1 MPNRLK
7 PQDFVP
13 RSASTGPSA
22 DYVKYDALL
31 NAVPDAII
39 STTPTGAIIDFNPAA
54 ERMFQYCAGELI
66 GVNVS
71 KLMPSHQQAHHDGY
85 LRRYAGSSQPHIVGL
100 RREIEARRRDGT
112 TFPAELSIAE
122 VRAGSEHFFTG
133 ILHDISDR
141 KSYERLL
148 GEAYDQL
155 ARMAEEANELRRQAE
170 AASRVKSEILT
181 NTSHELRTPLT
192 AILGFA
198 EIIQEEATNS
208 EICEFAKN
216 ILRSGRH
223 LLSVVN
229 DILDFASI
237 QADAC
242 VVVAESFSPSEAIR
256 ELVSSFLPQ
265 ATAHRCRIHQC
276 IAPEVPQQV
285 VSDPLRFRQIVMNL
299 VSNAIRFTEDG
310 DVYIRL
316 LVDLV
321 SEPPELVLEI
331 IDTGVGIP
339 DDKLSKLFQPF
350 KQIDASLTRKHGGT
364 GLGLAISARL
374 VHLLG
379 GTIGVQSK
387 LGRGSTFT
395 IRLPLVTAS
404 AGSSSGQTADAP
416 LKPMDLA
423 GRLAGRRL
431 LIVDDAPANVQFL
444 LHGLAKTGAAMMTAE
459 NGQIAVD
466 LVRAVFGTEQEF
478 DAILLDL
485 QMPVMDGAT
494 AAREIRG
501 LGFSHSIIGITADAH
516 DDARVRALAAGC
528 DELLAKP
535 VSRRDVVDCLVRRLT
550 PRTGREG
557 TTSDR
562 PG

>member
-1 MPNRLK
+1 MPNCLK

-13 RSASTGPSA
+13 RGASTGPSV

-54 ERMFQYCAGELI
+54 ERMFQYHASELI
-66 GVNVS
+66 GANVS
-71 KLMPSHQQAHHDGY
+71 KLMPSHQQAHHDGF
-85 LRRYAGSSQPHIVGL
+85 LRRYAESSHAHVVGL

-122 VRAGSEHFFTG
+122 VRAGSDHFFTG

-148 GEAYDQL
+148 AEAYDQL
-155 ARMAEEANELRRQAE
+155 SRMAEEAKELHRQAE

-198 EIIQEEATNS
+198 EIIQEETASS
-208 EICEFAKN
+208 EIGEFAEN
-216 ILRSGRH
+216 IQRNGRH
-223 LLSVVN
+223 LLSIVN

-237 QADAC
+237 EADAC
-242 VVVAESFSPSEAIR
+242 AVVAESFSPTEMIR

-265 ATAHRCRIHQC
+265 ATAHRCRVHQL
-276 IAPEVPQQV
+276 ITPEVPRQV
-285 VSDPLRFRQIVMNL
+285 VSDPLRFRQIIMNL
-299 VSNAIRFTEDG
+299 VSNGIRYTEDG

-316 LVDLV
+316 LVDPI
-321 SEPPELVLEI
+321 SEPPELVLEV
-331 IDTGVGIP
+331 IDTGLGIP

-350 KQIDASLTRKHGGT
+350 TQVDASLTRKHGGT

-379 GTIGVQSK
+379 GTIGVQST

-395 IRLPLVTAS
+395 VRLPLVAAPA
-404 AGSSSGQTADAP
+404 AGLSGQTADAP
-416 LKPMDLA
+416 PREQGLA

-431 LIVDDAPANVQFL
+431 LIVDDAPSNVQFL
-444 LHGLAKTGAAMMTAE
+444 LRGLAKTGAAMMTAE
-459 NGQIAVD
+459 NGEVAVD
-466 LVRAVFGTEQEF
+466 LVRNFRGTDQEF

-494 AAREIRG
+494 AARVIRS
-501 LGFSHSIIGITADAH
+501 LGFSRPIIAITADAH

-528 DELLAKP
+528 DELLTKP
-535 VSRRDVVDCLVRRLT
+535 VSRRDVVDGLIRCMT
-550 PRTGREG
+550 PRPERAE
-557 TTSDR
+557 TTSDS

>member
-459 NGQIAVD
+459 NGEIAVD

-535 VSRRDVVDCLVRRLT
+535 VSRRDVVDCLVRRFT